1 MATHRF
7 DRSLLL
13 AVLVACAG
21 ATHAAD
27 GPRLPWA
34 DPIGVSP
41 TYGTATPSL
50 PYAEPIGASQLNR
63 PPRPATVTPY
73 GYPQG
78 RTAARSCYRV
88 RDNLGRIATYCRGGS

>member
-1 MATHRF
+1 MNARRV

-13 AVLVACAG
+13 AVLLACAG
-21 ATHAAD
+21 GAHAAD
-27 GPRLPWA
+27 GPQLPWA

-63 PPRPATVTPY
+63 PPATVAPY
-73 GYPQG
+73 GDPRG
-78 RTAARSCYRV
+78 RAAARSCYRA
-88 RDNLGRIATYCRGGS
+88 RDNLGRIVTYCRGG